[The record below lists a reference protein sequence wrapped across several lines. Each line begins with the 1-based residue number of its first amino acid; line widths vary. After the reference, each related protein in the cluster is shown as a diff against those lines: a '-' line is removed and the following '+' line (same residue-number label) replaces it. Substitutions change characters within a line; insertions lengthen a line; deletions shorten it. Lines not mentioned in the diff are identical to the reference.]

1 MIASE
6 RNRPRASAARE
17 GLLILLAALVYAA
30 VRVFTEGNRAQA
42 EANGRRILRLEQALH
57 INSETA
63 LQSPVLAHEWLATL
77 ANWFYIWG
85 FWPVLAGTALF
96 LYTRHPAEYVLLRN
110 AVFVSGLAGFL
121 FFALL
126 PVAPPRLVDPALVDT
141 IREHTTWYRTLSPLK
156 VTNQYAA
163 MPSLHVG
170 WSLLVGVAVARATR
184 RWIGYA
190 FAVLMPVAMALA
202 VVVTANH
209 SSWTPWSA
217 PPSPPPPSRLPCI
230 CRICARFIV
239 QSCGRPDPGVVRLDD
254 FHRTHTRPRSREMAD
269 RSLDRAPSVCAEER

>member
-1 MIASE
+1 VIASE

-17 GLLILLAALVYAA
+17 GLLILLATLVYAA

-42 EANGRRILRLEQALH
+42 EANGRRILRLEHALH
-57 INSETA
+57 INRETA

-96 LYTRHPAEYVLLRN
+96 LYSRYPAVYVLLRN
-110 AVFVSGLAGFL
+110 AVFISGLAGFL
-121 FFALL
+121 FFALI
-126 PVAPPRLVDPALVDT
+126 PVAPPRLVDPMLVDT

-170 WSLLVGVAVARATR
+170 WSLLVGIAVARASR
-184 RWIGYA
+184 RWLGYS
-190 FAVLMPVAMALA
+190 FAVLMPIAMALA

-209 SSWTPWSA
+209 YILDALVGAAVAAAAFAFALHLPDLRQVHR
-217 PPSPPPPSRLPCI
+217 PVVRPSRP
-230 CRICARFIV
+230 RPRPSGRFPRHTHAATIAGD
-239 QSCGRPDPGVVRLDD
+239 GRPKP
-254 FHRTHTRPRSREMAD
+254 
-269 RSLDRAPSVCAEER
+269 

>member
-1 MIASE
+1 MPPRGDVSVS
-6 RNRPRASAARE
+6 RPASATRE
-17 GLLILLAALVYAA
+17 GVLILLAALVYAA

-42 EANGRRILRLEQALH
+42 VANGRRILRLEQTLH
-57 INSETA
+57 INRETA

-96 LYTRHPAEYVLLRN
+96 LYTRHPSEYVLLRN
-110 AVFVSGLAGFL
+110 AVFISGLVGFL

-126 PVAPPRLVDPALVDT
+126 PVAPPRLVDPRLVDT

-170 WSLLVGVAVARATR
+170 WSLIVGIAVGRSTR
-184 RWIGYA
+184 RRIGYA
-190 FAVLMPVAMALA
+190 FAVLMPTAMALA

-209 SSWTPWSA
+209 YVLDALVGAAVAAAAFAFALHHPVVL
-217 PPSPPPPSRLPCI
+217 PSRP
-230 CRICARFIV
+230 RRRPSGRFPRPASPATIAAD
-239 QSCGRPDPGVVRLDD
+239 GRPK
-254 FHRTHTRPRSREMAD
+254 RS
-269 RSLDRAPSVCAEER
+269 